1 MELKWIA
8 LIALILQNSGLAVV
22 MRYTFIL
29 AAADPNNRYISSTAV
44 LVAEILK
51 LFIAGY
57 ACWSE
62 DAKKSKEEFRRILY
76 SEFVDNRV
84 DFFKLMIP
92 SFLYTVQNSLQYF
105 SMSCLSAPVFQVLYQ
120 MKIITTAVFSVLLL
134 SKRITSMQWIA
145 ILALAVGVA
154 LVQLSQTSS
163 SSSSSKANQTNSVAG
178 LVSVMCGCLTSGF
191 AGVYFEMVLKGSK
204 ASIWLRNIQ
213 LSVIG
218 IALASLSCLSR
229 DGAAINERG
238 FFVGYGPFVIAVIV
252 LQAAGGLL
260 VAMVVK
266 YADNVLKGFA
276 TSLSIVLSALVS
288 AVYFKDMDLNQ
299 AFVVGSAVVLSAVYM
314 YGYTPPNKLLPVGLP
329 INGNDDD
336 NSNSG
341 LLRGNGGGGSS
352 SHNIHGMIGKEVN
365 EWPGASKNSSLTT

>member
-8 LIALILQNSGLAVV
+8 LIALIVQNSGLAVV

-51 LFIAGY
+51 LFISAF

-62 DAKKSKEEFRRILY
+62 DAKKSKVEFQKILY
-76 SEFVDNRV
+76 SEFVENRV

-154 LVQLSQTSS
+154 LVQLSQTSTPS
-163 SSSSSKANQTNSVAG
+163 STSQTNSVAG

-191 AGVYFEMVLKGSK
+191 AGVYFEMVLKVTNTHKTNRRTELLPNSPFETQTFF
-204 ASIWLRNIQ
+204 IWNFQGKDENR
-213 LSVIG
+213 
-218 IALASLSCLSR
+218 
-229 DGAAINERG
+229 
-238 FFVGYGPFVIAVIV
+238 
-252 LQAAGGLL
+252 
-260 VAMVVK
+260 
-266 YADNVLKGFA
+266 VLKFKFRLETPDFRLFTV
-276 TSLSIVLSALVS
+276 TS
-288 AVYFKDMDLNQ
+288 
-299 AFVVGSAVVLSAVYM
+299 
-314 YGYTPPNKLLPVGLP
+314 
-329 INGNDDD
+329 
-336 NSNSG
+336 
-341 LLRGNGGGGSS
+341 
-352 SHNIHGMIGKEVN
+352 
-365 EWPGASKNSSLTT
+365 